1 MGGAGSASLVGRGH
15 RLRTAA
21 SRVIARHGAGRRA
34 EQPSR
39 RRRPHGW
46 RAPGVGPVHN
56 LDGPALDGR
65 GRCARSGV
73 RPRAVA
79 AGHRFDSRH
88 GIHRQQDS
96 VVARPRAGSV
106 SRPRLYLQPRDYVYL
121 RLTGAAATD
130 YTLASRTVLL
140 DLSRRDWWEEGCAF
154 VGVSGSL
161 FPSIYPSAAA
171 PFGTGREAA
180 DALGITYG
188 TPVALGGGHRPC
200 EVLGSGA
207 SSGWVTAA
215 TGTTTNVSAA
225 LTGRPAAI
233 DHRVICSLHVVD
245 GMSVVEQR
253 MFASGAILRWMR
265 DRLLAGLDYP
275 TIDALAASVPPG
287 AGTCSFSHSWAA
299 PVPRAGILRRAA

>member
-1 MGGAGSASLVGRGH
+1 M
-15 RLRTAA
+15 
-21 SRVIARHGAGRRA
+21 
-34 EQPSR
+34 
-39 RRRPHGW
+39 
-46 RAPGVGPVHN
+46 
-56 LDGPALDGR
+56 
-65 GRCARSGV
+65 
-73 RPRAVA
+73 
-79 AGHRFDSRH
+79 
-88 GIHRQQDS
+88 
-96 VVARPRAGSV
+96 
-106 SRPRLYLQPRDYVYL
+106 
-121 RLTGAAATD
+121 TGAAATD

-233 DHRVICSLHVVD
+233 DRRVICSLHVVD
-245 GMSVVEQR
+245 GMSVLEQR
-253 MFASGAILRWMR
+253 TSASGAILRWMR
-265 DRLLAGLDYP
+265 ERLLAGLDYP

-287 AGTCSFSHSWAA
+287 AEHLLFLPFMSGA
-299 PVPRAGILRRAA
+299 VPRAGVPRRAGFGLDSPRRTGPVRWPAA